1 MPTVNLPWQDF
12 LSQPL
17 TRQLFEGANVF
28 GSYTDDGAD
37 WRYTATQTTSQ
48 PIIGDHVTVPNTGGL
63 APGRVT
69 ISPWVPEGESFELP
83 GGEWVMSRETAELLR
98 ALSEPNWPDPAIA
111 EPAQV
116 EPPAQRGIRLR
127 E

>member
-28 GSYTDDGAD
+28 GSYTDDGAG
-37 WRYTATQTTSQ
+37 YTATQTTSQ

-83 GGEWVMSRETAELLR
+83 G